1 MILRVL
7 SGPLPRSAVRLLY
20 VYLDGVFLK
29 IVHKGNGLV

>member
-7 SGPLPRSAVRLLY
+7 SGPLPRSEVRLY

-29 IVHKGNGLV
+29 IVYKGNGLV